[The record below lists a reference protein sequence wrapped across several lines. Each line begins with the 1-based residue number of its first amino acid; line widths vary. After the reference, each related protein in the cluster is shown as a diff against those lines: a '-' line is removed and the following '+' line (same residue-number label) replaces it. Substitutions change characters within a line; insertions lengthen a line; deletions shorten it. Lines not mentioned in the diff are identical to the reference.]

1 MWESRKRALQ
11 SYFDQMLKIIDFNV
25 TAEEE
30 FIQVAQ
36 SFDVARGQWQ
46 KADQELKEKREFL
59 IKCESERSALQVMLK
74 HARNQVEVEMR
85 KRQKVEVELDKV
97 EHLNVFR
104 YFFFFFFL
112 IFPFKERQLLLI
124 GDLLKTD
131 GQAVAPLSE
140 SVLAFFGR
148 TKGNAATQD
157 GNRTSIVDDSFL
169 SYSGISYDRTDDDLD
184 LDELPGKPYKQKPQ
198 ERRMSGLSQVD
209 IPFGTRSRS
218 SLAPV
223 IAPLLKRSRH
233 SVATAIVPD
242 NERETVIA
250 KSTMLVTDG
259 GSVQA
264 MSTVEA
270 VPRRKSR
277 RSRAIFCLQD
287 QSITLPQITEAEQE
301 PELEAVMIAPSNVA
315 QTHAFLSKTMIRAEL
330 CAVCGQKTRFGK
342 MSLKCRNCRILIHPE
357 CKGYCSRSCS
367 SPAPP
372 TQSIYP
378 KNGQGVLADFA
389 PTTSL
394 RVPGLVIHC
403 VNEIERRGLSERGI
417 YRISGCDSHVK
428 ELKQKLLQGKVKAQQ
443 LEREDIHAV
452 CGALKEFLR
461 NLQEPLLTFSLHA
474 QFMDAADLMDENEA
488 RAEVCQAVHELPI
501 ANRETLSFLIV
512 HLNRVMKSPDCKMD
526 KMNLSRV
533 FGPTL
538 VGYSVPNPSPL
549 MIMQDTPRQAK
560 VMMLLLS
567 VPCSFWNQ
575 FISSFQEAQN
585 CDSVTMAQG
594 RLFRPLTSPEM
605 KIAPCSSNFPPPS
618 SGNLPRKPGRLFTS
632 PNA

>member
-1 MWESRKRALQ
+1 MSPNGETARSARAADRMWESRKRALQ

-36 SFDVARGQWQ
+36 RFDVARGQWQ

-97 EHLNVFR
+97 
-104 YFFFFFFL
+104 
-112 IFPFKERQLLLI
+112 ERQLLLI

-198 ERRMSGLSQVD
+198 ERR
-209 IPFGTRSRS
+209 RS

-233 SVATAIVPD
+233 SVATAIAPD

-287 QSITLPQITEAEQE
+287 QSVTLPQITEAEQE
-301 PELEAVMIAPSNVA
+301 PELEAVLLAPSNVV

-357 CKGYCSRSCS
+357 CKEYCSRSCS

-372 TQSIYP
+372 TQSVYP

-461 NLQEPLLTFSLHA
+461 NLQEPLLTFSLHT
-474 QFMDAADLMDENEA
+474 QFMDAAGTISWM
-488 RAEVCQAVHELPI
+488 RMKHELRF
-501 ANRETLSFLIV
+501 AKQF
-512 HLNRVMKSPDCKMD
+512 
-526 KMNLSRV
+526 MNCPL
-533 FGPTL
+533 PT
-538 VGYSVPNPSPL
+538 GRHFP
-549 MIMQDTPRQAK
+549 
-560 VMMLLLS
+560 
-567 VPCSFWNQ
+567 F
-575 FISSFQEAQN
+575 SS
-585 CDSVTMAQG
+585 CT
-594 RLFRPLTSPEM
+594 
-605 KIAPCSSNFPPPS
+605 
-618 SGNLPRKPGRLFTS
+618 
-632 PNA
+632 